1 MRRPPML
8 GVLIVLIG
16 LILAACGSPSGSGE
30 PGASAGGEP
39 SAPAESEGPDQS
51 QSGGGGEGGGG
62 GIGTALGDGPWT
74 GGTAHV
80 DVSGDASASFDAPLF
95 GATSLTDGTTTTLTY
110 VSTDGGL
117 IGIAIDA
124 ESFSVSVTTAELV
137 GGGGTTTSCSVT
149 YDSTADNNISG
160 DFSCP
165 DSAAFTSAGASEG
178 TVDIE
183 GSFSAT
189 R

>member
-1 MRRPPML
+1 VTPE
-8 GVLIVLIG
+8 GIVLIG
-16 LILAACGSPSGSGE
+16 LILAACAAPSSDGE

-39 SAPAESEGPDQS
+39 SAPAESQEPGQS
-51 QSGGGGEGGGG
+51 QSGGGGGGGGG
-62 GIGTALGDGPWT
+62 GIGTTLGDGPWT
-74 GGTAHV
+74 GGTAQV

-95 GATSLTDGTTTTLTY
+95 GATSITDGAITTLTY

-117 IGIAIDA
+117 IGIAVDT
-124 ESFSVSVTTAELV
+124 ESFSVSVTTAEFV

-149 YDSTADNNISG
+149 YQSTADNNISG

-165 DSAAFTSAGASEG
+165 DSPAFTATGASGG
-178 TVDIE
+178 TLDIE
-183 GSFSAT
+183 GSFTAT